1 MGMIRWLG
9 FAAGIVLLLATASSA
24 IKTLLIPRAA
34 RTVLGSSL
42 AWLVRG
48 AFRNVTARVEDLRQR
63 ERILAATGPVWL
75 ISLLV
80 CWLVC
85 LLLGDALLLWPLN
98 HRPFPVPPSLGTWA
112 VALVPALPPR
122 PVGRGPRGVV
132 PGLGA
137 RYGALERGLPQSLA
151 GHNAVS
157 LRRERP
163 ATPREAVP
171 GAPPWGPELLA

>member
-48 AFRNVTARVEDLRQR
+48 AFRKVTARVEDLRQR

-85 LLLGDALLLWPLN
+85 LLFGYALLLWPLN
-98 HRPFPVPPSLGTWA
+98 HHTFALSLEESGSSLFTLGFVRPFGTGPTAGSRPAAWPWWHCSSLTCRCSTLRSTAGRSRSPRWRRW
-112 VALVPALPPR
+112 PAPR
-122 PVGRGPRGVV
+122 R
-132 PGLGA
+132 GA
-137 RYGALERGLPQSLA
+137 R
-151 GHNAVS
+151 NCW
-157 LRRERP
+157 P
-163 ATPREAVP
+163 AKR
-171 GAPPWGPELLA
+171 